1 MPIIPA
7 LSLTA
12 LLQDITPRER
22 RAPTQTEPH
31 PNGAS
36 VVSKLVVGAPAAA
49 FAEHVKIYTAIL
61 GARPERETA
70 QQAVFHLD
78 APSAAQK
85 TTLILEAREGLQAV
99 NIERVFVETVDG
111 KEFEIE

>member
-1 MPIIPA
+1 MSIISA
-7 LSLTA
+7 LSLTT

-31 PNGAS
+31 PNAAS

-49 FAEHVKIYTAIL
+49 FTKHVEIYTAIL

-85 TTLILEAREGLQAV
+85 TTLVLEAREGLQAV
-99 NIERVFVETVDG
+99 DIERVLVESADG
-111 KEFEIE
+111 TELEIK